1 MWVRRSTTTG
11 LMARFSSHCH
21 AAAQWRR
28 RILQFSRRWTNVAAL
43 RARSHGMRAAVRSR
57 RGLLDLPFSSCRFCL
72 SCQRLGIRLEAFLPA
87 STVHDYFYGRH
98 WLLEASWKRSAPTKS
113 PKRPPQSALRE
124 PRHLLHLHPALYP
137 TQFEANFHFISL
149 SSSCP
154 DQPSHTCWHRRIL
167 RRT

>member
-11 LMARFSSHCH
+11 LMARFSSHWH
-21 AAAQWRR
+21 AAGQWRR
-28 RILQFSRRWTNVAAL
+28 WVLQFGRRWTNVAAL

-57 RGLLDLPFSSCRFCL
+57 RGLLDLPLLVMSK
-72 SCQRLGIRLEAFLPA
+72 IRYQTRSLFAGFYLC
-87 STVHDYFYGRH
+87 TVHDYGRH

-137 TQFEANFHFISL
+137 THYPTQFEAHFHFISI

-154 DQPSHTCWHRRIL
+154 D
-167 RRT
+167 